1 MMTWVKGTFK
11 FSREKVRKSAR
22 QTVALAASPQAPH
35 IKNEVTEKLARIGLG
50 EDMPDEELLYL
61 LRELIDPKKRGE
73 AKGPR
78 GASFSADVIYDMITT
93 RFTAATRLA
102 EIPDALWY
110 WARTV
115 FLITYAR
122 YREQQPQF
130 ASDPTIDANLRNLFP
145 RENMQ
150 TSAASA
156 CQELLAILG
165 IALHYPELLGWP
177 EHLQPKAWRAGQ
189 AISAI
194 KTQTM
199 LSPVLLPTGTPAVH
213 QRIEVV
219 VFYQEQTWTYVSTL
233 PQW

>member
-1 MMTWVKGTFK
+1 M
-11 FSREKVRKSAR
+11 
-22 QTVALAASPQAPH
+22 ALAASQQAPH

-61 LRELIDPKKRGE
+61 LRELIDPKQRGE
-73 AKGPR
+73 AKGPT
-78 GASFSADVIYDMITT
+78 G
-93 RFTAATRLA
+93 ATRLA

-110 WARTV
+110 WARTI
-115 FLITYAR
+115 FLIAYAR

-150 TSAASA
+150 TSVASA
-156 CQELLAILG
+156 CQELLVFLG
-165 IALHYPELLGWP
+165 IALHRPELPGWP

-199 LSPVLLPTGTPAVH
+199 LSRVLLPTGTPAVH

-219 VFYQEQTWTYVSTL
+219 VFYQEQTWTYVSML